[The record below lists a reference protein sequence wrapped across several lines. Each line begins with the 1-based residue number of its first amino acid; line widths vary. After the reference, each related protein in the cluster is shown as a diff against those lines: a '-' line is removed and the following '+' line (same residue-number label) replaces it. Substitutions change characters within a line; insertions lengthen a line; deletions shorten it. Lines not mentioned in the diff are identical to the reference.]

1 MKEIKKDI
9 LLRAYLVYLGVL
21 LIGLAI
27 LGKAIYIQSF
37 EGKELLQK
45 AKKQEMRLFDVDAIR
60 GNICADDGT
69 LLATSVPIFDVRMD
83 VSSGLIGDDFFKK
96 NVDSLAICLS
106 GLFRDKRPS
115 EYRDMLWEARRNG
128 DRFLMIQRDITY
140 PELKKMRKF
149 PILRLGKYR
158 GGMIV
163 IPQYTRR
170 LPYDNLA
177 RRTIGYES
185 EEAPNKVFVG
195 LEGYFAKNLQGIGGK
210 RLKRRVGNGEWMPV
224 DIEDQVEPQNG
235 EDIITTL
242 NVNIQDMVESALE
255 KELIRDSADHGCV
268 IVMEVKTGYIRA
280 IANLGKTSSGRYE
293 EVFNYAVGESTEPGS
308 TFKLAS
314 FLVALEDGKIDL
326 NTPVNTGNG
335 TAVFSGRTMNDSHKG
350 GYGIITAQEV
360 FEKSSNVGTSKLIY
374 GSYAGKPQ
382 QYIDGLYRMGIHRP
396 LDLQIGGEGRP
407 YIKTTRSKW
416 WSNVSLPWMS
426 VGYEVALTPLQLLTL
441 YNAVAND
448 GKMMK
453 PILVREIRKNGSPVM
468 TCEPRVINP
477 SICSPATLQK
487 VKILLEGVVQ
497 RGTGSLINN
506 PVYRI
511 AGKTGTAQLAM
522 NNRGYKTGEG
532 KPRYKG
538 SFAGYFPAD
547 DPKYSIIV
555 VIHDPRGGQY
565 YGAQIAAPVFREI
578 ADRIYATMI
587 DIDRSPGETAKGFSL
602 PFAMAGTQKD
612 LKEIYTLLEV
622 PVRSMNPNAPYVRPL
637 KDSLSVTLMPE
648 PRANGAMPDVTG
660 MGARDAVFLLEQAGL
675 KVILKGK
682 GMVVRQ
688 SIAPGNLFVR
698 GTVVVLDLAPI
709 KT

>member
-1 MKEIKKDI
+1 
-9 LLRAYLVYLGVL
+9 
-21 LIGLAI
+21 
-27 LGKAIYIQSF
+27 
-37 EGKELLQK
+37 
-45 AKKQEMRLFDVDAIR
+45 
-60 GNICADDGT
+60 
-69 LLATSVPIFDVRMD
+69 
-83 VSSGLIGDDFFKK
+83 
-96 NVDSLAICLS
+96 
-106 GLFRDKRPS
+106 
-115 EYRDMLWEARRNG
+115 
-128 DRFLMIQRDITY
+128 
-140 PELKKMRKF
+140 
-149 PILRLGKYR
+149 
-158 GGMIV
+158 
-163 IPQYTRR
+163 
-170 LPYDNLA
+170 
-177 RRTIGYES
+177 
-185 EEAPNKVFVG
+185 
-195 LEGYFAKNLQGIGGK
+195 
-210 RLKRRVGNGEWMPV
+210 
-224 DIEDQVEPQNG
+224 
-235 EDIITTL
+235 
-242 NVNIQDMVESALE
+242 
-255 KELIRDSADHGCV
+255 
-268 IVMEVKTGYIRA
+268 
-280 IANLGKTSSGRYE
+280 
-293 EVFNYAVGESTEPGS
+293 
-308 TFKLAS
+308 
-314 FLVALEDGKIDL
+314 
-326 NTPVNTGNG
+326 
-335 TAVFSGRTMNDSHKG
+335 
-350 GYGIITAQEV
+350 
-360 FEKSSNVGTSKLIY
+360 
-374 GSYAGKPQ
+374 
-382 QYIDGLYRMGIHRP
+382 MGIHRP